1 MLNLGKCIVYIQKQ
15 CYIGFWANKG
25 VCMKVMNYFSLLL
38 LVAAQTVVAENTI
51 KGFNTKTEQFK
62 NTKSSTSKRWSKN
75 KPIRSCSSSV
85 RLICQSTIGTH
96 GLIIDEPG
104 QYCLAEDIQ
113 FSPFTDATHAITIS
127 ASNVTLDLNGKRLIQ
142 VNDKKNNVGV
152 FVSQNQRIVE
162 IRNGFVEN
170 FGALGLWVSQG
181 CREVSFEAMNVL
193 NCGSRGHSPYSV
205 QDGFQSNSRGFLAG
219 GLGLGGFEAPG
230 SRISVVRV
238 KECLFLEVFSSEG
251 PVFDPISGQN
261 VDVIAVGIGG
271 ASVDGLI
278 VEDSI
283 SSIISS
289 SQATARGISLNDGR
303 TVRISNHQATT
314 IIHRKGGTGI
324 LLDGIASAEVSDS
337 YVERVEDI
345 GGVEIIQR
353 GSIGIGALSTID
365 TSINNCFVTR
375 AVNHS
380 VTGVAHGIDVRSSKN
395 VVVSNSKVF
404 DCSGDSPLSSVAGIF
419 YGAGAQEGTGISFV
433 KCESTGN
440 VSATGRAY
448 GLDVEPLLTQ
458 LSPIDPIFDNGIPQ
472 EVVIDGCLAQNNLT
486 AGFRFRNANSSTLLN
501 SISKGNTHFGILL
514 EETGGVLP
522 TPGSFKNNV
531 IEHNGTDSSDAGVQD
546 NYTSNNSFVK
556 NTAFANNAVNYVGI
570 PVTTPLVDW
579 IISESKPTGDLNQKF
594 ANLNTQP

>member
-1 MLNLGKCIVYIQKQ
+1 
-15 CYIGFWANKG
+15 
-25 VCMKVMNYFSLLL
+25 MKMMNYFSLLL
-38 LVAAQTVVAENTI
+38 LMAAQTVVAENTLQ
-51 KGFNTKTEQFK
+51 GFNSKTEEFK
-62 NTKSSTSKRWSKN
+62 TTKSSTSKRWSKK
-75 KPIRSCSSSV
+75 KPIRTCSSTI

-96 GLIIDEPG
+96 GLVIDEPG

-113 FSPFTDATHAITIS
+113 FSPFSDATHAITIS

-142 VNDKKNNVGV
+142 VNDKKNNIGV

-162 IRNGFVEN
+162 IRNGYVEN

-181 CREVSFEAMNVL
+181 CREIAFEGMNVL
-193 NCGSRGHSPYSV
+193 NCGSRGHAPYSS
-205 QDGFQSNSRGFLAG
+205 QDAFQASARGFFAG

-230 SRISVVRV
+230 SRISIVRV

-289 SQATARGISLNDGR
+289 SQATARGLSITDGR
-303 TVRISNHQATT
+303 TVRISNHQSTT

-324 LLDGIASAEVSDS
+324 LLNGITSAEVSDS

-345 GGVEIIQR
+345 GGVELIQR
-353 GSIGIGALSTID
+353 GSIGIGALLSTD
-365 TSINNCFVTR
+365 ASINNCFVTR
-375 AVNHS
+375 AINHS
-380 VTGVAHGIDVRSSKN
+380 ATGVAHGIDVRSSTN
-395 VVVSNSKVF
+395 VAVTNSKVF
-404 DCSGDSPLSSVAGIF
+404 ACSGDSPVSSVAGIF
-419 YGAGAQEGTGISFV
+419 HGAGPEQGTGISFV

-448 GLDVEPLLTQ
+448 GFDVEPLLTQ
-458 LSPIDPIFDNGIPQ
+458 FSPLDPIFDNGIPQ

-486 AGFRFRNANSSTLLN
+486 AGFRFRNANSSSLLN

-522 TPGSFKNNV
+522 TAGSFKNNV
-531 IEHNGTDSSDAGVQD
+531 IEHNGTDASDAGVQD

-556 NTAFANNAVNYVGI
+556 NTAFPNNTVNYVGI

-579 IISESKPTGDLNQKF
+579 VVSTSKPTGDLNQKF
-594 ANLNTQP
+594 ANLNAQP